1 MARIILTDSLSKRF
15 TDGNSDFDIVAPSV
29 RSLIRELDNRYP
41 GLGTQISD
49 GTLSVAID
57 GDIYQEG
64 GFFNSCHPNL
74 IAYLYKEHW
83 RKFNTRKPIAHDI
96 LQAENKRFAD
106 VP

>member
-1 MARIILTDSLSKRF
+1 MARILLTDSLSKRF

-57 GDIYQEG
+57 GDIYQDAFLEELKPDSEVAFLPKIG
-64 GFFNSCHPNL
+64 GG
-74 IAYLYKEHW
+74 
-83 RKFNTRKPIAHDI
+83 
-96 LQAENKRFAD
+96 
-106 VP
+106 

>member
-57 GDIYQEG
+57 GDIYQDAFLEELKADSEVAFLPKIG
-64 GFFNSCHPNL
+64 GG
-74 IAYLYKEHW
+74 
-83 RKFNTRKPIAHDI
+83 
-96 LQAENKRFAD
+96 
-106 VP
+106 

>member
-41 GLGTQISD
+41 VLGTQISD

-57 GDIYQEG
+57 GDIYQDAFLEELKPDSEVAFLPKIG
-64 GFFNSCHPNL
+64 GG
-74 IAYLYKEHW
+74 
-83 RKFNTRKPIAHDI
+83 
-96 LQAENKRFAD
+96 
-106 VP
+106 